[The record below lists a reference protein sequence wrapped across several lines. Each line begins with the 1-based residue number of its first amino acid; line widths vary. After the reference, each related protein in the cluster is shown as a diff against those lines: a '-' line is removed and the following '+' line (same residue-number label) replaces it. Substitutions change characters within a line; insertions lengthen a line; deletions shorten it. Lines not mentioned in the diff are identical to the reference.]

1 MRNLAYTFLSALFFV
16 FFLASCNRTT
26 TETHSIETPAGTH
39 KVVVKEVLQTTV
51 YTYFFV
57 KEDDKE
63 YWMATNK
70 MEAKAGDIYY
80 YESSYEMPNFESK
93 ELKRTFES
101 LMLVDNI
108 RTTPEATAAMPPHGM
123 GMKSSGK
130 QTPKDFEVPV
140 IEHEAGEISIG
151 ELYKNPSAFAGKSIK
166 VRGSVV
172 KFNGD
177 IMNKNWIHIQ
187 DGTSSDGKFDL
198 TITSLEKV
206 NVGEIAAFEGV
217 IMLDKDFGAGYKYD
231 VIMEDAKLLSSVTNQ

>member
-1 MRNLAYTFLSALFFV
+1 MKNLAYTFLASFIFA

-26 TETHSIETPAGTH
+26 TQTHNVEVPEGTH

-51 YTYFFV
+51 YTYLFV

-70 MEAKAGDIYY
+70 MEAKSGDTYY
-80 YESSYEMPNFESK
+80 YESAYEMPNFESK

-101 LMLVDNI
+101 LLLVDNI
-108 RTTPEATAAMPPHGM
+108 RTTPQATSTMPPHGM
-123 GMKSSGK
+123 GMKSSGNK
-130 QTPKDFEVPV
+130 PPKDFEVAE
-140 IEHEAGEISIG
+140 IKHEAGEISIG
-151 ELYKNPSAFAGKSIK
+151 ELYKNPSAFSGKSIK

-187 DGTSSDGKFDL
+187 DGSSSNGKFDL

-206 NVGEIAAFEGV
+206 NVGEIAAFEGIIV
-217 IMLDKDFGAGYKYD
+217 LDKDFGAGYKYD